1 MLEGSLLQIIIKVV
15 GFGLLMALVV
25 AFGMMGYM
33 YFNEW
38 IGNIIEK
45 KAFFDYKC
53 IACGN
58 SISFNKVNCDVCNAS
73 IPNKVRNKYKL
84 RIFSLGIILMSLLLL
99 LFNGINYIV
108 SATFVA
114 GLLVWIFQSTVDI

>member
-1 MLEGSLLQIIIKVV
+1 
-15 GFGLLMALVV
+15 
-25 AFGMMGYM
+25 M

-84 RIFSLGIILMSLLLL
+84 RIFSLGIILMSLLLSRSKVNRHTEGPL
-99 LFNGINYIV
+99 DHRMLEKSPHF
-108 SATFVA
+108 FR
-114 GLLVWIFQSTVDI
+114 